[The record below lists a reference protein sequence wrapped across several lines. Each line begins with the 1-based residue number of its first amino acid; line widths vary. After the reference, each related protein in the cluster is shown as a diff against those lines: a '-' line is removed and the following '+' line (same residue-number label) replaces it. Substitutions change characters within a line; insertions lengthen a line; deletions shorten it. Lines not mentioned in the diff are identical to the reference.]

1 MSSTKID
8 NTKKSLIV
16 FNTPSCWDCHG
27 WKLGEFLAMGKAI
40 ISTPITNE
48 LPYPLIHRQNIYIIN
63 SKEELYKAVDLL
75 IEDHALRTSLEEN
88 AKAYYREYVAPEKVI
103 ESIVN
108 KLRDI

>member
-1 MSSTKID
+1 M
-8 NTKKSLIV
+8 KSLLAELNMRY
-16 FNTPSCWDCHG
+16 FNSANG
-27 WKLGEFLAMGKAI
+27 F
-40 ISTPITNE
+40 
-48 LPYPLIHRQNIYIIN
+48 YIIN

>member
-1 MSSTKID
+1 MYLK
-8 NTKKSLIV
+8 
-16 FNTPSCWDCHG
+16 
-27 WKLGEFLAMGKAI
+27 
-40 ISTPITNE
+40 
-48 LPYPLIHRQNIYIIN
+48 
-63 SKEELYKAVDLL
+63 ELYKAVDLL

>member
-1 MSSTKID
+1 MSRRYDYLVVGAGLFGATFAYKAKQAGKRCLVID
-8 NTKKSLIV
+8 KR
-16 FNTPSCWDCHG
+16 PH
-27 WKLGEFLAMGKAI
+27 LGGNIYCENIEGI
-40 ISTPITNE
+40 NV
-48 LPYPLIHRQNIYIIN
+48 HNIYIIN